1 LEGDNIKTKNDD
13 KTYGSEIG
21 TFGRWKL
28 YIEMTDLGQI
38 ARRYFVMNFFD
49 GVLTVLGIVIGSFI
63 LFLGGSPPTK
73 LEIIIPAF
81 ATSIAIGISGIT
93 GGYLSERA
101 ERKRNIIEM
110 QKAMAWHE
118 EKEID
123 SENSLKFKEED
134 YYPINPIENFEKAE
148 LQKPQEEHF
157 SVDPEPMETNNIL
170 RKLRKERTLAEK
182 AESFASWIASLI
194 NGLSP
199 AIGGLVVIIP
209 FFFANDNVP
218 TDDGIIFTVAFILI
232 GFVLFGLG
240 AYLAKISKDSI
251 LKYGI
256 KMTLVGI
263 LTAGLAFLLSFFNL
277 N

>member
-1 LEGDNIKTKNDD
+1 MTKTDE
-13 KTYGSEIG
+13 KTYGSEMG
-21 TFGRWKL
+21 TLTRWKL
-28 YIEMTDLGQI
+28 YVKMTDLGDI

-63 LFLGGSPPTK
+63 LFLGGNAPTK
-73 LEIIIPAF
+73 LEIVVPAL

-110 QKAMAWHE
+110 QRAMALHE
-118 EKEID
+118 ETPSNGKL
-123 SENSLKFKEED
+123 STKFKEED
-134 YYPINPIENFEKAE
+134 YYPVNPIKKFEKDE
-148 LQKPQEEHF
+148 QEKPQIEHIF
-157 SVDPEPMETNNIL
+157 VDPKPIEIEGIPRRQKRE
-170 RKLRKERTLAEK
+170 KTLAEK
-182 AESFASWIASLI
+182 AEKFASWIASLI
-194 NGLSP
+194 NGVSP
-199 AIGGLVVIIP
+199 AIGGLVVIVP
-209 FFFANDNVP
+209 FFFISP
-218 TDDGIIFTVAFILI
+218 TVEDWIIYTISFIFI
-232 GFVLFGLG
+232 GLVLFTLG

-256 KMTLVGI
+256 KMTLVGV